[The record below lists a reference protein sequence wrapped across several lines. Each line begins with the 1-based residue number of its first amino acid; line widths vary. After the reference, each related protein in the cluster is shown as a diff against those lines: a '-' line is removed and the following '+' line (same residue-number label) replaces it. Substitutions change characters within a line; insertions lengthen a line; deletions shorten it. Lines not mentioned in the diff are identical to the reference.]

1 MIILRNKYSIIK
13 NYTIYG
19 ERCSGTNFLE
29 NCISNTFDIPVV
41 WDYGWKHFFGFCHF
55 TKLLEAK
62 NTLFIG
68 IVRNPFNWIQ
78 SLFNNPY
85 HVPQK
90 LYSNIDKFI
99 TDQWY
104 SVGDYQKENPQDRNY
119 ITNERY
125 ANIVDMRNHKNMY
138 LVEYMPKMVNNLMII
153 NYDDF
158 LTNYDFHMRILGRT
172 FNLRNNGYRPEL
184 KIRNDYYTQQK
195 HYEFISNNLNWSY
208 EHLLGFRKE
217 LYPKELII

>member
-1 MIILRNKYSIIK
+1 MIILRSKYTVIK

-29 NCISNTFDIPVV
+29 DCITNIFNIPVT
-41 WDYGWKHFFGFCHF
+41 WEYGWKHFFGFCNYS
-55 TKLLEAK
+55 KLEDAK
-62 NTLFIG
+62 STLFIG

-90 LYSNIDKFI
+90 LYLNMDKFL

-104 SVGDYQKENPQDRNY
+104 SVGDYQKENLQDRNF
-119 ITNERY
+119 ISNQRY

-138 LVEYMPKMVNNLMII
+138 LVEYMPKLVNNFILI

-158 LTNYDFHMRILGRT
+158 LTNYDFHLQILSRT
-172 FNLRNNGYRPEL
+172 FNLRVSGHKPEF
-184 KIRNDYYTQQK
+184 KIKNDYYTQQK
-195 HYEFISNNLNWSY
+195 HYDFICNNLNWNY
-208 EHLLGFRKE
+208 EHLIGFRKE
-217 LYPKELII
+217 LYPKNLII